1 MVFGFYLHW
10 FPTHGAYGN
19 NVVPGFNLP
28 FIASVLYHA
37 AMPIFTLF
45 FAFFGSWALSMRGNT
60 ISQLGEDYVT
70 YAEARGLPSS
80 VVRKY
85 VGRNALLPLYTMLI
99 ISLGFSFGGSVFVE
113 QTFSYPGVGNL
124 YVTALYN
131 SDWLLAMGILV
142 IIVVAIVLGMVIAD
156 LTYSLIDPR
165 VRAGE

>member
-1 MVFGFYLHW
+1 
-10 FPTHGAYGN
+10 
-19 NVVPGFNLP
+19 
-28 FIASVLYHA
+28 
-37 AMPIFTLF
+37 
-45 FAFFGSWALSMRGNT
+45 LSMRGNT